1 VSTRSDALT
10 YAFADPQ
17 GAVCGVARLGLSD
30 DGASGLVL
38 VFRDGEVADVRADG
52 DAEIA
57 QRVEDVEAAGLR
69 SETLEEDRRWQIAY
83 AGEVALELEFEALA
97 DAVVLDAGAAAAR
110 AGGMEGFDHFCRVT
124 GTVGGAAF
132 EGLGQRGRSWGAP
145 DWDTMSL
152 ARTVT
157 AWFDDSHAVN
167 AVAIRPVRA
176 GSHADEAVSAFLLGE
191 DGAAA
196 VAEPR
201 LSTTYDGEGRQRA
214 AGLELYVGADDEYPV
229 RVAGEVVA
237 GTSLDLGR
245 LRLDCAFFRW
255 RMQGRAGVGRYD
267 ILRSA

>member
-1 VSTRSDALT
+1 VSARSDSLT
-10 YAFADPQ
+10 YAFADPE

-30 DGASGLVL
+30 EGSSGLVL
-38 VFRDGEVADVRADG
+38 VFRDGEVADVVADG
-52 DAEIA
+52 DAEVA

-69 SETLEEDRRWQIAY
+69 SETLEEDRRWRIAY
-83 AGEVALELEFEALA
+83 AGDSAFQLEFEALA
-97 DAVVLDAGAAAAR
+97 DAFVLDPGAAAAR
-110 AGGMEGFDHFCRVT
+110 AGGMEGFDHMCRVT
-124 GTVGGAAF
+124 GSVGGRPFA
-132 EGLGQRGRSWGAP
+132 GLGQRGRSWGAP
-145 DWDTMSL
+145 SWDAMSL

-157 AWFDDSHAVN
+157 AWFDDAHAVN
-167 AVAIRPVRA
+167 ALSIRPVKA

-191 DGAAA
+191 DGASE

-214 AGLELYVGADDEYPV
+214 AGLELYVGAGDEYPV

-267 ILRSA
+267 ILRTQ